1 MTGCQDSLWISAVK
15 QIMETERMRLIT
27 CLKLFFFLHM
37 RVSSE
42 KTMCDGQKEYEID
55 KEVPSIQT
63 DYF

>member
-1 MTGCQDSLWISAVK
+1 MDFCS
-15 QIMETERMRLIT
+15 ETNNGDRKNEVNYLSEVV
-27 CLKLFFFLHM
+27 FFFLHM

-42 KTMCDGQKEYEID
+42 KTMCEGRKEYEID